1 MRTNVPAL
9 GGFAVLA
16 CIGLAGAAQA
26 ASPATSNLTVTIT
39 IINECTAGATT
50 PVAFGSQGVLA
61 ANIDATGTISV
72 TCTTGAPYTISLN
85 AGTGGGTTTTRKMA
99 GSGAATGST
108 VDYKLFSD
116 SARSLN
122 WGNTAG
128 EIVSRNGTGSA
139 ETIDVYGRVPPA
151 ATTPVAGSYS
161 DTVQVSI
168 AY

>member
-1 MRTNVPAL
+1 MRNKSQIL
-9 GGFAVLA
+9 GGVAVLA

>member
-1 MRTNVPAL
+1 MRTKVQAL
-9 GGFAVLA
+9 AGFAVFA

-50 PVAFGSQGVLA
+50 PVAFGSYGVLVANVDA
-61 ANIDATGTISV
+61 AGTISV

-99 GSGAATGST
+99 GTGPATGST

-122 WGNTAG
+122 WGNTVG
-128 EIVSRNGTGSA
+128 EIVSRTGTGSA
-139 ETIDVYGRVPPA
+139 ETIDVYARVAPQSTPPA
-151 ATTPVAGSYS
+151 GTYNDMVAV
-161 DTVQVSI
+161 TVT
-168 AY
+168 Y